1 MNSINIYG
9 ENNFMA
15 YKSKYNPNNASKYI
29 GNVNNIVCRSLW
41 ERRVCKYL
49 DENKNILRWGS
60 EEISIPY
67 YSNVDKKWHKYYPDF
82 LIEKINKNNTIETLI
97 IEVKPKKQ
105 TKPPKK
111 PKRKTKNYIK
121 ECMTYEINS
130 AKWKAATKYCKENK
144 WKFIIITED
153 DILL

>member
-1 MNSINIYG
+1 
-9 ENNFMA
+9 MA
-15 YKSKYNPNNASKYI
+15 YKSKYKPNNISKYI
-29 GNVNNIVCRSLW
+29 GDANNIICRSLW
-41 ERRVCKYL
+41 ERRVCRYL

-67 YSNVDKKWHKYYPDF
+67 YSKVDKKWHKYYPDF
-82 LIEKINKNNTIETLI
+82 LIEKTNKNNTVDTII

-111 PKRKTKNYIK
+111 PKRKTKNYMK

-130 AKWKAATKYCKENK
+130 SKWKAATEYCNKNK
-144 WKFIIITED
+144 WKFIILTED